1 MQKLPLEMKT
11 LNKEMFFI
19 VNNKDALL
27 GMSKPINKSYVMKKI
42 WQKDDLAT
50 NILVNNFTVGKDL
63 DFDERL
69 AKYDVKG
76 SMAHCKMLAETG
88 IISQEESGQMLY
100 VLNTILDKIED
111 GSFEIDKEAEDIHSQ
126 IEAILIEELGDTGK
140 KIHTARSRNDQ
151 VLLDIKLYLLDE
163 IREITALTDEF
174 FQILIKLADQHK
186 NVLLPG
192 YTHLQIAMPS
202 SFGLWFGA
210 YAEALLDDVE
220 MLFSTK
226 NIINKNP
233 LGSAAGYGS
242 SFPINRESTTYNLGF
257 QSMNYNSVYAQMT
270 RGKSEK
276 LLSMAMAT
284 LAGTLA
290 KFAYDVCLY
299 LNQNF
304 DFISFPKEFTTGSS
318 IMPHKKNPD
327 IFELVRARCNRI
339 QALPNELILLT
350 NNLPSGY
357 HRDVQLTKEI
367 LFPAIDSLKECLE
380 IVSYTL
386 PNIQVK
392 DGILEDEKYKYL
404 FSVEKINQEVK
415 NGSSFRDAYVK
426 VGQEIENNEFEFEPG
441 DLDYTHQGSLGNL
454 CLDKIEYQ
462 FNKLKNKL
470 LG

>member
-1 MQKLPLEMKT
+1 
-11 LNKEMFFI
+11 
-19 VNNKDALL
+19 
-27 GMSKPINKSYVMKKI
+27 MKKI
-42 WQKDDLAT
+42 WQKDDNAT
-50 NILVNNFTVGKDL
+50 NILVNKFTVGKDL
-63 DFDERL
+63 HFDERL

-76 SMAHCKMLAETG
+76 SMAHCKMLAEVG
-88 IISQEESGQMLY
+88 IITDEESMQMLS
-100 VLNTILDKIED
+100 VLEEVLKDIED
-111 GSFEIDKEAEDIHSQ
+111 GTFEIDKSAEDIHSQ
-126 IEAILIEELGDTGK
+126 IESILIEKLGDTGK

-151 VLLDIKLYLLDE
+151 VLLDIKLYLVDE
-163 IREITALTDEF
+163 IREITSLTDEF
-174 FQILIKLADQHK
+174 FQILIKLAEQHK

-220 MLFSTK
+220 MLFSVK

-242 SFPINRESTTYNLGF
+242 SFPIDRESTTYNLGF

-276 LLSMAMAT
+276 MLSMAMAT
-284 LAGTLA
+284 LAGTLG

-299 LNQNF
+299 LSQNF

-339 QALPNELILLT
+339 QSLPNEFILLT

-357 HRDVQLTKEI
+357 HRDMQLTKEI

-380 IVSYTL
+380 ILSYTL

-404 FSVEKINQEVK
+404 FSVEKINEEVK

-426 VGQEIENNEFEFEPG
+426 VGQEIENNEFDFEIG
-441 DLDYTHQGSLGNL
+441 NLHHTHQGSLGNL

>member
-1 MQKLPLEMKT
+1 
-11 LNKEMFFI
+11 
-19 VNNKDALL
+19 
-27 GMSKPINKSYVMKKI
+27 MKKI

-50 NILVNNFTVGKDL
+50 NILVNKFTVGKDL

-88 IISQEESGQMLY
+88 IISGEESEQMLS
-100 VLNTILDKIED
+100 VLADILNDIES
-111 GSFEIDKEAEDIHSQ
+111 GNFVIDKEAEDIHSQ
-126 IEAILIEELGDTGK
+126 VEAILIEKLGDTGK

-186 NVLLPG
+186 NKLLPG
-192 YTHLQIAMPS
+192 YTHFQIAMPS
-202 SFGLWFGA
+202 SFGLWLGA

-220 MLFSTK
+220 LLFSVK

-242 SFPINRESTTYNLGF
+242 SFPIDRESTTYNLGF

-276 LLSMAMAT
+276 MLSMAMAT
-284 LAGTLA
+284 LAGTLG
-290 KFAYDVCLY
+290 KFSYDVCLY
-299 LNQNF
+299 LSQNF

-339 QALPNELILLT
+339 QSLPNELILLT

-380 IVSYTL
+380 ILNYTL

-404 FSVEKINQEVK
+404 FSVEKINEEVK
-415 NGSSFRDAYVK
+415 KGSSFRDAYVK
-426 VGQEIENNEFEFEPG
+426 VGQEIENNEFEFETG
-441 DLDYTHQGSLGNL
+441 NLNHTHQGSIGNL

>member
-1 MQKLPLEMKT
+1 
-11 LNKEMFFI
+11 
-19 VNNKDALL
+19 
-27 GMSKPINKSYVMKKI
+27 MKKI
-42 WQKDDLAT
+42 WQKDDNAT
-50 NILVNNFTVGKDL
+50 NILVNTFTVGNDL

-76 SMAHCKMLAETG
+76 SMAHCKMLAEVG
-88 IISQEESGQMLY
+88 IISVEESEQMLF
-100 VLNTILDKIED
+100 VLKEILDDIEN
-111 GSFEIDKEAEDIHSQ
+111 GIFKIDKNAEDIHSQ
-126 IEAILIEELGDTGK
+126 IESILIEKLGDTGK

-163 IREITALTDEF
+163 IREITVLTDEF
-174 FQILIKLADQHK
+174 FQILIKLAEQHK

-220 MLFSTK
+220 MLFSVK

-233 LGSAAGYGS
+233 LGSVAGYGS
-242 SFPINRESTTYNLGF
+242 SFPIDRESTTYNLGF

-276 LLSMAMAT
+276 MLSMAMAT
-284 LAGTLA
+284 LAGTLG
-290 KFAYDVCLY
+290 KFSYDVCLY
-299 LNQNF
+299 ISQNF

-339 QALPNELILLT
+339 QSLPNEFILLT

-357 HRDVQLTKEI
+357 HRDMQLTKEI

-380 IVSYTL
+380 ILNYTL
-386 PNIQVK
+386 SNIQVK

-404 FSVEKINQEVK
+404 FSVEKINEEVK
-415 NGSSFRDAYVK
+415 DGSSFRDAYVK
-426 VGQEIENNEFEFEPG
+426 VGQEIENNEFDFEIG
-441 DLDYTHQGSLGNL
+441 NLNHSHQGSIGNL

>member
-1 MQKLPLEMKT
+1 
-11 LNKEMFFI
+11 
-19 VNNKDALL
+19 
-27 GMSKPINKSYVMKKI
+27 MKKI
-42 WQKDDLAT
+42 WQKDDAAT
-50 NILVNNFTVGKDL
+50 NKLVSTFTVGKDL
-63 DFDERL
+63 EFDERL

-76 SMAHCKMLAETG
+76 SMAHCTMLAEVG
-88 IISQEESGQMLY
+88 IISQEETQQMLA
-100 VLNTILDKIED
+100 VLEEVLRDIES
-111 GSFEIDKEAEDIHSQ
+111 GTFEIDPRAEDIHSQ
-126 IEAILIEELGDTGK
+126 IESVLIERLGDTGK

-151 VLLDIKLYLLDE
+151 VLLDIKLYVLDE
-163 IREITALTDEF
+163 IREIAALTDEF
-174 FQILIKLADQHK
+174 FQLLIRLAEQHK

-210 YAEALLDDVE
+210 YAEALLDDAE
-220 MLFSTK
+220 LLFSVK
-226 NIINKNP
+226 NIISKNP

-242 SFPINRESTTYNLGF
+242 SFPIDRESTTYHLGF

-270 RGKSEK
+270 RGKTEK
-276 LLSMAMAT
+276 LLAMAMAAM
-284 LAGTLA
+284 AGTLG

-299 LNQNF
+299 LSQNF

-339 QALPNELILLT
+339 QSLPNEFILLT

-357 HRDVQLTKEI
+357 HRDMQLTKEI

-380 IVSYTL
+380 ILNYTL

-392 DGILEDEKYKYL
+392 DGILEDDKYKYL
-404 FSVEKINQEVK
+404 FSVEKINEEVK
-415 NGSSFRDAYVK
+415 NGNSFRDAYVK
-426 VGQEIENNEFEFEPG
+426 VGQEIENNAFDFEARE
-441 DLDYTHQGSLGNL
+441 LRHTHQGSIGNL

-462 FNKLKNKL
+462 FNKVKNKL

>member
-1 MQKLPLEMKT
+1 
-11 LNKEMFFI
+11 
-19 VNNKDALL
+19 
-27 GMSKPINKSYVMKKI
+27 MKKI
-42 WQKDDLAT
+42 WQKDNNAT
-50 NILVNNFTVGKDL
+50 NILVNKFTVGKDL

-69 AKYDVKG
+69 AKYDVQG
-76 SMAHCKMLAETG
+76 SMAHCTMLAEVG
-88 IISQEESGQMLY
+88 IISNEESKQMLS
-100 VLNTILDKIED
+100 VLGEILEDIEN
-111 GSFEIDKEAEDIHSQ
+111 GTFEIDKTAEDIHSQ
-126 IEAILIEELGDTGK
+126 VESILIEKLGDTGK

-151 VLLDIKLYLLDE
+151 VLLDIKLYLVDE

-174 FQILIKLADQHK
+174 FQILIKLAEQHK

-220 MLFSTK
+220 MLFSVK

-242 SFPINRESTTYNLGF
+242 SFPIDRESTTYNLGF

-276 LLSMAMAT
+276 MLAMAMAT
-284 LAGTLA
+284 LAGTLG
-290 KFAYDVCLY
+290 KFSYDVCLY
-299 LNQNF
+299 LSQNF

-339 QALPNELILLT
+339 QSLPNEFILLT

-357 HRDVQLTKEI
+357 HRDMQLTKEI

-380 IVSYTL
+380 ILSYTL

-404 FSVEKINQEVK
+404 FSVEKINEEVK

-426 VGQEIENNEFEFEPG
+426 VGQEIENNEFDFEIG
-441 DLDYTHQGSLGNL
+441 KLNHTHQGSIGNL

>member
-1 MQKLPLEMKT
+1 
-11 LNKEMFFI
+11 
-19 VNNKDALL
+19 
-27 GMSKPINKSYVMKKI
+27 MKKI
-42 WQKDDLAT
+42 WQKDNNAT
-50 NILVNNFTVGKDL
+50 NILVNKFTVGKDL

-69 AKYDVKG
+69 AKYDVQG
-76 SMAHCKMLAETG
+76 SIAHCKMLAEVG
-88 IISQEESGQMLY
+88 IISNEESIQMVS
-100 VLNTILDKIED
+100 VLEEILAEIENEA
-111 GSFEIDKEAEDIHSQ
+111 FEIDKSAEDIHSQ
-126 IEAILIEELGDTGK
+126 IEAILIEKLGDTGK

-151 VLLDIKLYLLDE
+151 VLLDIKLYLVDE
-163 IREITALTDEF
+163 IREITALTDEL

-220 MLFSTK
+220 MLFSVK

-242 SFPINRESTTYNLGF
+242 SFPIDRESTTHHLGF
-257 QSMNYNSVYAQMT
+257 KSMNYNSVYAQMT

-276 LLSMAMAT
+276 MLSMAMAT
-284 LAGTLA
+284 LAGTLG
-290 KFAYDVCLY
+290 KFSYDICLY
-299 LNQNF
+299 LSQNF

-339 QALPNELILLT
+339 QSLPNEFILLT

-357 HRDVQLTKEI
+357 HRDMQLTKEI

-380 IVSYTL
+380 ILNYTL

-404 FSVEKINQEVK
+404 FSVEKINEEVK

-426 VGQEIENNEFEFEPG
+426 VGQEIENNEFDFEIG
-441 DLDYTHQGSLGNL
+441 NLNHTHQGSVGNL

-462 FNKLKNKL
+462 FNKVKNKL

>member
-1 MQKLPLEMKT
+1 
-11 LNKEMFFI
+11 
-19 VNNKDALL
+19 
-27 GMSKPINKSYVMKKI
+27 MKKI
-42 WQKDDLAT
+42 WQKDNLAT
-50 NILVNNFTVGKDL
+50 NIAVNTFTVGKDL

-69 AKYDVKG
+69 AKYDVNG
-76 SMAHCKMLAETG
+76 SMAHCKMLAEVG
-88 IISQEESGQMLY
+88 IISIEESEQMLS
-100 VLNTILDKIED
+100 VLELVLED
-111 GSFEIDKEAEDIHSQ
+111 IKAGTFEIDASAEDIHSQ
-126 IEAILIEELGDTGK
+126 IEAILIEKLGDTGK

-163 IREITALTDEF
+163 IREITTLTDGF
-174 FQILIKLADQHK
+174 FQTLIQLAEQHK
-186 NVLLPG
+186 EVLLPG

-202 SFGLWFGA
+202 SFGLWLGA

-220 MLFSTK
+220 MLFSVK

-276 LLSMAMAT
+276 MLAMAMAT
-284 LAGTLA
+284 LAGTLG

-299 LNQNF
+299 LSQNF

-339 QALPNELILLT
+339 QSLPNELILLT
-350 NNLPSGY
+350 SNLPSGY

-380 IVSYTL
+380 ILNYTL
-386 PNIQVK
+386 PNIQVR

-404 FSVEKINQEVK
+404 FSVEKINEEVK
-415 NGSSFRDAYVK
+415 KGSSFRDAYVK
-426 VGQEIENNEFEFEPG
+426 IGQEIENNEFEFEAG
-441 DLDYTHQGSLGNL
+441 KLSHTHQGSIGNL

-462 FNKLKNKL
+462 FNKLKNKI

>member
-1 MQKLPLEMKT
+1 
-11 LNKEMFFI
+11 
-19 VNNKDALL
+19 
-27 GMSKPINKSYVMKKI
+27 MKKI
-42 WQKDDLAT
+42 WQKDDKAT
-50 NILVNNFTVGKDL
+50 NILVNKFTVGKDL

-76 SMAHCKMLAETG
+76 SMAHCKMLAEVE
-88 IISQEESGQMLY
+88 IISNEESEQMLS
-100 VLNTILDKIED
+100 VLEGILKDIEK
-111 GSFEIDKEAEDIHSQ
+111 GTFEIDKNAEDIHSQ
-126 IEAILIEELGDTGK
+126 IESVLIEKLGDTGK

-174 FQILIKLADQHK
+174 FQILIKLAEQHK

-220 MLFSTK
+220 MLFSVK

-242 SFPINRESTTYNLGF
+242 SFQIDRESTTSHLGF

-276 LLSMAMAT
+276 MLSMAMAT
-284 LAGTLA
+284 LAGTLG

-299 LNQNF
+299 LSQNF

-339 QALPNELILLT
+339 QSLPNEFILLT

-357 HRDVQLTKEI
+357 HRDMQLTKEI

-380 IVSYTL
+380 ILSYTL

-404 FSVEKINQEVK
+404 FSVEKINEEVK

-426 VGQEIENNEFEFEPG
+426 VGQEIENNEFEFEIKN
-441 DLDYTHQGSLGNL
+441 LNHTHHGSIGNL

-462 FNKLKNKL
+462 FNKLKGKL

>member
-1 MQKLPLEMKT
+1 
-11 LNKEMFFI
+11 
-19 VNNKDALL
+19 
-27 GMSKPINKSYVMKKI
+27 MKKI
-42 WQKDDLAT
+42 WQKDDNAT
-50 NILVNNFTVGKDL
+50 NKLVNKFTVGKDL

-69 AKYDVKG
+69 EKYDVKG
-76 SMAHCKMLAETG
+76 SMAHCKMLAEVG
-88 IISQEESGQMLY
+88 IISSEESEQMLV
-100 VLNTILDKIED
+100 VLDEILENIEK
-111 GSFEIDKEAEDIHSQ
+111 GNFEIDASAEDIHSQ
-126 IEAILIEELGDTGK
+126 IESILIEKLGDIGK

-174 FQILIKLADQHK
+174 FQILIKLAEQHK

-220 MLFSTK
+220 MLFSVK

-242 SFPINRESTTYNLGF
+242 SFPIDRESTTYNLGF

-276 LLSMAMAT
+276 MLSMAMAT
-284 LAGTLA
+284 LAGTLG
-290 KFAYDVCLY
+290 KFSYDVCLY
-299 LNQNF
+299 LSQNF

-339 QALPNELILLT
+339 QALPNEFILLT

-357 HRDVQLTKEI
+357 HRDMQLTKEI

-380 IVSYTL
+380 ILNYTL

-392 DGILEDEKYKYL
+392 EGILENEKYKYL
-404 FSVEKINQEVK
+404 FSVEKINEEVK

-426 VGQEIENNEFEFEPG
+426 VGQEIENNAF
-441 DLDYTHQGSLGNL
+441 DLEIGNLHHTHQGSIGNL
-454 CLDKIEYQ
+454 CLDKVEYQ
-462 FNKLKNKL
+462 FNKLKGKL

>member
-1 MQKLPLEMKT
+1 
-11 LNKEMFFI
+11 
-19 VNNKDALL
+19 
-27 GMSKPINKSYVMKKI
+27 MKKI
-42 WQKDDLAT
+42 WQKDNNAT
-50 NILVNNFTVGKDL
+50 NILVNKFTVGKDL

-76 SMAHCKMLAETG
+76 SMAHCKMLAEVG
-88 IISQEESGQMLY
+88 IISNEESNQMLS
-100 VLNTILDKIED
+100 VLEEILRDIEND
-111 GSFEIDKEAEDIHSQ
+111 TFEIDKTAEDIHSQ
-126 IEAILIEELGDTGK
+126 IESILIEKLGDTGK

-151 VLLDIKLYLLDE
+151 VLLDIKLYLVDE

-174 FQILIKLADQHK
+174 FQILIKLSDQYK

-220 MLFSTK
+220 MLFSVK

-242 SFPINRESTTYNLGF
+242 SFPIDRESTTYNLGF

-276 LLSMAMAT
+276 MLSMAMAT
-284 LAGTLA
+284 LAGTLG

-299 LNQNF
+299 LSQNF

-339 QALPNELILLT
+339 QSLPNEFILLT

-357 HRDVQLTKEI
+357 HRDMQLTKEI

-380 IVSYTL
+380 ILSYTL

-404 FSVEKINQEVK
+404 FSVEKINEEVK

-426 VGQEIENNEFEFEPG
+426 VGQEIENNEFDFEIKN
-441 DLDYTHQGSLGNL
+441 LNHTHEGSIGNL

>member
-1 MQKLPLEMKT
+1 
-11 LNKEMFFI
+11 
-19 VNNKDALL
+19 
-27 GMSKPINKSYVMKKI
+27 MKKI

-50 NILVNNFTVGKDL
+50 NILVNRFTVGKDL

-88 IISQEESGQMLY
+88 IISVGESEQMLSVLADILNDIESGNF
-100 VLNTILDKIED
+100 V
-111 GSFEIDKEAEDIHSQ
+111 IDKEAEDIHSQ
-126 IEAILIEELGDTGK
+126 VEAILIEKLGDTGK

-186 NVLLPG
+186 NKLLPG
-192 YTHLQIAMPS
+192 YTHFQIAMPS
-202 SFGLWFGA
+202 SFGLWLGA

-220 MLFSTK
+220 LLFSVK

-242 SFPINRESTTYNLGF
+242 SFPIDRESTTYNLGF

-276 LLSMAMAT
+276 MLSMAMAT
-284 LAGTLA
+284 LAGTLG
-290 KFAYDVCLY
+290 KFSYDVCLY
-299 LNQNF
+299 LSQNF

-380 IVSYTL
+380 ILNYTL

-404 FSVEKINQEVK
+404 FSVEKINEEVK
-415 NGSSFRDAYVK
+415 KGSSFRDAYVK
-426 VGQEIENNEFEFEPG
+426 VGQEIENNEFEFETG
-441 DLDYTHQGSLGNL
+441 NLNHTHQGSIGNL

>member
-1 MQKLPLEMKT
+1 
-11 LNKEMFFI
+11 
-19 VNNKDALL
+19 
-27 GMSKPINKSYVMKKI
+27 MKKI
-42 WQKDDLAT
+42 WQKDDHAT
-50 NILVNNFTVGKDL
+50 NALVNTFTVGKDL

-76 SMAHCKMLAETG
+76 SMAHCRMLAEVG
-88 IISQEESGQMLY
+88 IISVEESEQMLA
-100 VLNTILDKIED
+100 VLAEILGHIEN
-111 GSFEIDKEAEDIHSQ
+111 GSFEIDKNAEDIHSQ
-126 IEAILIEELGDTGK
+126 IESVLIEKLGDTGK

-151 VLLDIKLYLLDE
+151 VLVDIKLYLLDE
-163 IREITALTDEF
+163 IREMAALTDEF
-174 FQILIKLADQHK
+174 FQLLIQLAEQHK
-186 NVLLPG
+186 NVLFPG

-210 YAEALLDDVE
+210 YAESLLDDME
-220 MLFSTK
+220 LLFSVK

-242 SFPINRESTTYNLGF
+242 SFPIDRESTTYNLGF

-276 LLSMAMAT
+276 MLAMAMAT
-284 LAGTLA
+284 LAGTLG
-290 KFAYDVCLY
+290 KFSYDVCLY
-299 LNQNF
+299 LSQNF

-339 QALPNELILLT
+339 QSLPNEFILLT

-357 HRDVQLTKEI
+357 HRDMQLTKEI

-380 IVSYTL
+380 ILNYAL

-392 DGILEDEKYKYL
+392 NGILKDEKYKYL
-404 FSVEKINQEVK
+404 FSVEKINEEVK
-415 NGSSFRDAYVK
+415 SGSSFRDAYIK
-426 VGQEIENNEFEFEPG
+426 VGQEIENNEFDFKMENLEH
-441 DLDYTHQGSLGNL
+441 THQGSIGNL
-454 CLDKIEYQ
+454 CLDKIEHQ
-462 FNKLKNKL
+462 FNKVKNKL

>member
-1 MQKLPLEMKT
+1 
-11 LNKEMFFI
+11 
-19 VNNKDALL
+19 
-27 GMSKPINKSYVMKKI
+27 MKKI
-42 WQKDDLAT
+42 WQKDNLAT
-50 NILVNNFTVGKDL
+50 NILVNKFTVGKDL

-76 SMAHCKMLAETG
+76 SMAHCQMLAETG
-88 IISQEESGQMLY
+88 IISGEESKQMLS
-100 VLNTILDKIED
+100 VLADILKDIES
-111 GSFEIDKEAEDIHSQ
+111 GNFEIDTDAEDIHSQ
-126 IEAILIEELGDTGK
+126 VESILIEKLGDTGK

-186 NVLLPG
+186 SKLLPG

-220 MLFSTK
+220 LLFSVK

-242 SFPINRESTTYNLGF
+242 SFPIDRESTTYNLGF

-276 LLSMAMAT
+276 MLSMAMAT
-284 LAGTLA
+284 LAGTLG

-299 LNQNF
+299 LSQNF

-339 QALPNELILLT
+339 QSLPNELILLT

-367 LFPAIDSLKECLE
+367 LFPGIDSLKECLE
-380 IVSYTL
+380 ILSYTL

-404 FSVEKINQEVK
+404 FSVEKINEEVK
-415 NGSSFRDAYVK
+415 KGSSFRDAYVK
-426 VGQEIENNEFEFEPG
+426 VGQEIENNEFEFEVG
-441 DLDYTHQGSLGNL
+441 NLQHTHQGSIGNL

>member
-1 MQKLPLEMKT
+1 MVVNIRHPTSIFQQKR
-11 LNKEMFFI
+11 N
-19 VNNKDALL
+19 
-27 GMSKPINKSYVMKKI
+27 SMKKI
-42 WQKDDLAT
+42 WQKDDNAT
-50 NILVNNFTVGKDL
+50 NILVNTFTVGKDL

-76 SMAHCKMLAETG
+76 SMAHCKMLAEVG
-88 IISQEESGQMLY
+88 IISFEESEQMLI
-100 VLNTILDKIED
+100 VLKEILEDIEN
-111 GSFEIDKEAEDIHSQ
+111 GIFGIDKNAEDIHSQ
-126 IEAILIEELGDTGK
+126 IESILIEKLGDTGK

-163 IREITALTDEF
+163 IRDITALTDEF
-174 FQILIKLADQHK
+174 FQILIKLAEQHK

-210 YAEALLDDVE
+210 YAEALLDDIE
-220 MLFSTK
+220 MLFSVK

-242 SFPINRESTTYNLGF
+242 SFPIDRESTTYNLGF

-276 LLSMAMAT
+276 ILSMAMAT
-284 LAGTLA
+284 LAGTLG
-290 KFAYDVCLY
+290 KFSYDVCLY
-299 LNQNF
+299 LSQNF
-304 DFISFPKEFTTGSS
+304 DFLSFPKEFTTGSS

-339 QALPNELILLT
+339 QSLPNEFILLT

-357 HRDVQLTKEI
+357 HRDMQLTKEI

-380 IVSYTL
+380 ILNYTL

-392 DGILEDEKYKYL
+392 DGILKDEKYKYL
-404 FSVEKINQEVK
+404 FSVEKINEEVK
-415 NGSSFRDAYVK
+415 NGSSFRDAYIK
-426 VGQEIENNEFEFEPG
+426 VGQEIENNEFDFETG
-441 DLDYTHQGSLGNL
+441 NLNHTHQGSIGNL